1 MKFYLSCWSYGYYG
15 KDDEF
20 IRNLYKLNA
29 YLLLNHY
36 GEVHFITDND
46 GKDRFKDIPFSSVDT
61 SLEILPKDLKILWSL
76 GKILAYNIIS
86 KKREPFIHLD
96 NDALFFKKIPAQ
108 ILNQEIITQHIEHGA
123 YNFYEAEDFIEKI
136 PNKFFLKDKKI
147 SYAHNM
153 GIFGG
158 NNLDFIK
165 FYSSKVLE
173 LCLDKKNLKFLQ
185 ETNFKKSFTPPCM
198 SEQYSMSLLADIK
211 NVKVSTLFDSYES
224 FSSEKSKD
232 LGFTHVWGA
241 KTTLMNELNEKIKNI
256 MFHLN
261 IK

>member
-20 IRNLYKLNA
+20 IKNLYKLNA
-29 YLLLNHY
+29 HLLLNHY

-46 GKDRFKDIPFSSVDT
+46 GKERFKNIPFSSVDT
-61 SLEILPKDLKILWSL
+61 SLEILPKNLRVLWSL

-86 KKREPFIHLD
+86 KKGQPFIHLD
-96 NDALFFKKIPAQ
+96 NDALIFKKLPKE
-108 ILNQEIITQHIEHGA
+108 ILNQEIITQHIEDGA
-123 YNFYEAEDFIEKI
+123 YYFYEAKNFINKI

-147 SYAHNM
+147 SYSHNM

-165 FYSSKVLE
+165 FYSDEALK
-173 LCLDKKNLKFLQ
+173 LCLDKKNVKFLQ

-198 SEQYSMSLLADIK
+198 VEQYSMSLLANIK
-211 NVKVSTLFDSYES
+211 NIKVSTLFDSLES
-224 FSSEKSKD
+224 FESEKSKT
-232 LGFTHVWGA
+232 LGFTHIWGA
-241 KTTLMNELNEKIKNI
+241 KHKMMDELNEKIKKI